1 MCRLHTVYAV
11 AIARGLMYNKHIG
24 MALATRECVCM
35 SSRSWV
41 DSIER
46 RDAYY
51 VPSALLTYLLHSHSL
66 ESIQGMTSMTA
77 PIDYMPSL
85 AKAGEACGGSQPVTW
100 ASLQSPRAIH
110 SRSVG
115 RAVGRSHVVGQKIE
129 KSANQLSDALYERV
143 GHAQRMG
150 TASEERGR

>member
-1 MCRLHTVYAV
+1 
-11 AIARGLMYNKHIG
+11 MYNKHIG

-110 SRSVG
+110 SWSVG
-115 RAVGRSHVVGQKIE
+115 RAISRGGAKKGWKTVRTVQVCWHVVCICGWE
-129 KSANQLSDALYERV
+129 
-143 GHAQRMG
+143 GF
-150 TASEERGR
+150 